1 MIHHN
6 FHHKFRE
13 AKIVSS
19 VWACS
24 TRTNNLRKFKVP
36 ESLLLLV
43 CRMLD
48 CSISVMCELVLCERL
63 RLYIVNFPG
72 N

>member
-1 MIHHN
+1 MIHHD
-6 FHHKFRE
+6 FYHKFRG
-13 AKIVSS
+13 AKIVSN

-24 TRTNNLRKFKVP
+24 TDTSNLRKFKVP
-36 ESLLLLV
+36 ESFFLLV
-43 CRMLD
+43 YRMLD

-63 RLYIVNFPG
+63 KLYIVNFPG